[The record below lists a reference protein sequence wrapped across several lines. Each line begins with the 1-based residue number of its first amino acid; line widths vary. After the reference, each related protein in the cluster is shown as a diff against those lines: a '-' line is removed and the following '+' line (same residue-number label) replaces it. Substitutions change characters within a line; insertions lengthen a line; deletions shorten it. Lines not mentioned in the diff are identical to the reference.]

1 MSFTDN
7 PQRDIDEALPLF
19 NNLSISENRNQSSKM
34 DANLIQTLLNTAIK
48 QAVDQTKSELQ
59 ATINE
64 LTNRVSS
71 LEPISKAEDY
81 KEIELTPGVQC
92 DETLDIV
99 KSIPEFK
106 GDATKYVSWR
116 QAAVTAHKLFK
127 PYAGSSKYYQAV
139 AILRN
144 KVIGS
149 ADAVLSSYNTVLNF
163 DAILARLDFAY
174 SDKKSIYTLE
184 QELSTL
190 RQGQKSIIQFY
201 DEVERKLS
209 AIVNKVI
216 MSNEN
221 NPSLIQSLNQKYR
234 QDALRVFVSG
244 LKKPLC
250 DTLFSC
256 KPADMPTALA
266 LAQELETNQNR
277 YHFAAIYSNG
287 LNKASTSPLVLQHT
301 QNHSNQSGPKPVNF
315 NQQSGNPQGQIQFPT
330 TSNTQMRP
338 QQTFNQP
345 QRFPQNQNGQGRQ
358 SFRAPFPPQPF
369 NHQQPTQQI
378 DTDVSMRT
386 VRSNNFPDIQR
397 EKRALSTDK
406 HVPRKVQRI
415 NFVCD
420 NMQPDEYSDSL
431 EQPNDPTEEF
441 DSSLPFEDE
450 INFLGESPSS
460 HTLSEQ

>member
-1 MSFTDN
+1 MSLADKV
-7 PQRDIDEALPLF
+7 QSDIDEALLLF
-19 NNLSISENRNQSSKM
+19 GNLSIAEDNNQSADM

-64 LTNRVSS
+64 LTSRVSN

-92 DETLDIV
+92 EETLDIV

-190 RQGQKSIIQFY
+190 RQGQKSIVQFY

-287 LNKASTSPLVLQHT
+287 LNKSSASPPALQHA
-301 QNHSNQSGPKPVNF
+301 QNLSNQSGSKPANF
-315 NQQSGNPQGQIQFPT
+315 NQQAGNLHGQMQFPN
-330 TSNTQMRP
+330 SPNTQSRP
-338 QQTFNQP
+338 QQTFNQQ

-358 SFRAPFPPQPF
+358 SLRAPFPSQPF
-369 NHQQPTQQI
+369 NNQPPTQQI

-397 EKRALSTDK
+397 DKRALSTDK

-415 NFVCD
+415 NFVSD
-420 NMQPDEYSDSL
+420 DTQSDEYFDYS
-431 EQPNDPTEEF
+431 EQPNEPTQEF

-450 INFLGESPSS
+450 INFLGEGPSS